1 MPARTRPALP
11 PFEHVVDAHGAA
23 LLRFCVARVGAARAE
38 DCFQE
43 TMLAALRAYPT
54 LRDPQAVRAWLFA
67 IAARKVIDAQRDGAR
82 APRAEADVERL
93 ASAAP
98 AAVRDPAL
106 WAQVERLP
114 AKQREAVTLRHVAE
128 LSHRE
133 IAAIMATSEAAARR
147 NVFEGLAR
155 LRRAA
160 RAAAASAA
168 PSHDAARRAV
178 SRS

>member
-23 LLRFCVARVGAARAE
+23 LLRFCVARVGAVRAE

-43 TMLAALRAYPT
+43 TMLAALRAYPS
-54 LRDPQAVRAWLFA
+54 LRDPQAVRGWLFA
-67 IAARKVIDAQRDGAR
+67 IAARKVLDALRDGAR

-93 ASAAP
+93 APAAP
-98 AAVRDPAL
+98 AALRDPAL
-106 WAQVERLP
+106 WARVARLP
-114 AKQREAVTLRHVAE
+114 AKQREAVTLRHVAD

-155 LRRAA
+155 LRRE
-160 RAAAASAA
+160 AAAAA
-168 PSHDAARRAV
+168 PSARSHGSRRRAV
-178 SRS
+178 SRT